1 MSDITFEQLSEQI
14 ESHFTSGAYTE
25 GLALADR
32 YAPQFSAAHPV
43 LDYWRACLAA
53 RLDQPDRV
61 VSILENALA
70 QGTWY
75 GEGLLRD
82 SPSLEPMQ
90 GLPAYERLVDI
101 SRQMQAKDPAEAMP
115 MLVVRPESE
124 CRSTEHPCPLLLFLH
139 SNTDTAAANLEYWGA
154 APQHGRLLALPQSSR
169 AMWAG
174 AYSWNDHESAAED
187 ILPLY
192 DKLTAQY
199 ALDSAQ
205 TILAGF
211 SMGAEVALWLALA
224 RRIPAR
230 GFILLGPG
238 GPFMDNIERWAPLI
252 KESQDSG
259 LRGAIITGLADKT
272 IPHDNVRALV
282 TALNAAG
289 IPTHHEEH
297 IDLAHEYPP
306 NFDERLLHALEYI
319 NGAN

>member
-1 MSDITFEQLSEQI
+1 MADPTFEQLSQQI
-14 ESHFTSGAYTE
+14 QAHFTAGAYAE
-25 GLALADR
+25 GLSLADR
-32 YAPQFSAAHPV
+32 HAPQFSAAHPV

-53 RLDQPDRV
+53 RLDQPERV
-61 VSILENALA
+61 VAILDTALS

-75 GEGLLRD
+75 GQALLRD
-82 SPSLEPMQ
+82 SPSLESMQ
-90 GLPAYERLVDI
+90 GLPEFERLVDI
-101 SRQMQAKDPAEAMP
+101 SRQMQLKDPAESMP

-124 CRSTEHPCPLLLFLH
+124 CRSPEHPCPLLLFLH
-139 SNTDTAAANLEYWGA
+139 SNTDTAAANLEFWGV
-154 APQHGRLLALPQSSR
+154 APRQGWLLALPQSSR

-187 ILPLY
+187 IIPLY
-192 DKLTAQY
+192 DKLTSQY
-199 ALDSAQ
+199 ALDPGR

-211 SMGAEVALWLALA
+211 SMGAEVALWLALSG
-224 RRIPAR
+224 RIPAQ

-238 GPFMDNIERWAPLI
+238 GPFMDTIERWAPLI
-252 KESQDSG
+252 KDSQDSG
-259 LRGAIITGLADKT
+259 LRGAFITGLADTT

-306 NFDERLLHALEYI
+306 NFDERLLHALDHI
-319 NGAN
+319 TNT